1 MLEFEENR
9 PKTRRRP
16 RAFLLALPLMALCA
30 AVYIRH
36 RHGDTAA
43 PEGGHA
49 SARLL
54 SRADA
59 ARVVDI
65 LNSRGAAF
73 IVGDVAAAS
82 VVADV
87 SCGAI
92 AVRELPAT
100 IFGTEFSILPNTG
113 WLVPEANSTNAI
125 AMLSFA
131 GVPFTTVDAAAAGTI
146 ILPAVIIAEDRT
158 PPPSGVF
165 FDWGCQTGPFA
176 RFFPTD
182 EWIEAQTS
190 VIERPT
196 VPRIA
201 WLSQR
206 ARSSTTFL
214 KYLASIAD
222 GPASA
227 AVAARIR
234 DLSPSFPRQPVDFGG
249 RIVWRG
255 ARISSADD
263 AKLLRHWMSIPSR
276 ATAFFRD
283 CAIEFTFVS
292 IDGQILATDTFHPDP
307 DSISASSYSTS
318 RDSVDFTI
326 DRPIPPEVGNSPW
339 NLEIAVSEST
349 QRGTILLEP
358 DGQHAGTISPRHA
371 IIYGLDA
378 ISETFD

>member
-9 PKTRRRP
+9 PKARRRP
-16 RAFLLALPLMALCA
+16 RAILLALPLLALCA
-30 AVYIRH
+30 AICARH
-36 RHGDTAA
+36 RHGGAA
-43 PEGGHA
+43 EPGAPA
-49 SARLL
+49 SSQLL

-59 ARVVDI
+59 ERVADI

-73 IVGDVAAAS
+73 IVGDMAAAS
-82 VVADV
+82 AVADA
-87 SCGAI
+87 SGGTI
-92 AVRELPAT
+92 AARNPPAS
-100 IFGTEFSILPNTG
+100 IFGTEFSLLPRTG
-113 WLVPEANSTNAI
+113 WLVPEADSTNAI
-125 AMLSFA
+125 ATLLFA
-131 GVPFTTVDAAAAGTI
+131 GVPFTTADAASAGTV
-146 ILPAVIIAEDRT
+146 ILPAVIIADNRT

-165 FDWGCQTGPFA
+165 LDWNHRTGPFA

-190 VIERPT
+190 IMERPT

-201 WLSQR
+201 WLSER
-206 ARSSTTFL
+206 ARASTTFL

-234 DLSPSFPRQPVDFGG
+234 DLSPSFPRRPVDFGG

-255 ARISSADD
+255 ARISGAGD
-263 AKLLRHWMSIPSR
+263 AKFLRHWMSIPSG
-276 ATAFFRD
+276 ATPFFRD
-283 CAIEFTFVS
+283 CSMEFAFVS
-292 IDGQILATDTFHPDP
+292 LDGKTLATDIFHPDP

-349 QRGTILLEP
+349 QRGPVLLEP
-358 DGQHAGTISPRHA
+358 DGQHPGTGSPRHA

-378 ISETFD
+378 ISETFE